1 MDLYP
6 EENTQSEQSQ
16 NSENNMQIF
25 KSETSDGFSSDLM
38 ISNDQLK
45 NISKTQLTLEKE
57 KIFKMPNVL
66 SQVMKKAF
74 SRKNEI
80 LYCVSTKELSVDI
93 HDATGKVY
101 LPLITKEE
109 INKRLS
115 SLKPEVRKTMSMV
128 HLGAVKILLKAQFR
142 NGIDTPIKIALID
155 DRINSRRDCLLGA
168 AKGNLAYGKFMFTVY
183 PKFGISLNTQR
194 LNQTLSL
201 IHDFENKNLMNKGDK
216 VMTITYIVGYAL
228 TNSHYS
234 IDYQSNATIELEDVF
249 QEIGNIQQSEFCAIQ
264 NDECNWAID
273 IAQNKALL
281 GAKTKTQ
288 IGNSLQIGNSASS
301 SNTENELA
309 RVSQNIDLLKNKL
322 KEICGE

>member
-25 KSETSDGFSSDLM
+25 KSENSDGFSSDLM

-101 LPLITKEE
+101 LPLITREE

-228 TNSHYS
+228 ANSHHS

-249 QEIGNIQQSEFCAIQ
+249 QEIGNVQQSEFCTIQ

-288 IGNSLQIGNSASS
+288 IGNSLQIRNSASS